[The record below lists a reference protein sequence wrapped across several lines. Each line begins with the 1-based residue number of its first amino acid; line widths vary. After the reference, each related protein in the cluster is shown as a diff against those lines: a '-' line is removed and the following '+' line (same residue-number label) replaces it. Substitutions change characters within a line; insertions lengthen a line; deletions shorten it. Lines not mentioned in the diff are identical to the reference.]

1 VLLPPALDQQP
12 SQNSSFV
19 KNFTPTTE
27 GDRANRES
35 AAGRNAREHGR
46 CLREPRY
53 RVGLARSLHNPP
65 EPKRDNGP
73 QVGGVRQLWVPC
85 GRCGARITVSSKR
98 CDPPPVLAP
107 DGPRMAH
114 TRVGLTLSQDVASDA
129 LLAML
134 KQLAALPPPGGQT
147 IRKASHIAQL
157 AAWSSVEACTVMWL
171 RAASSTLKLHKERHV
186 ERWEDISGRGNHAF
200 ACSGQRAPTYV
211 RVPPLPTLPPRRR
224 RVQRHRPNSARR
236 HAADPASL
244 AIFGCRWRML

>member
-1 VLLPPALDQQP
+1 MCSCDLNLNLNLNLNQHSTSRLAPIPV
-12 SQNSSFV
+12 SSKFSRR
-19 KNFTPTTE
+19 TTE

-114 TRVGLTLSQDVASDA
+114 TRAGLTFRRMWRPTRSSPCSSSWPHCR
-129 LLAML
+129 LLAV
-134 KQLAALPPPGGQT
+134 KRYARHRT
-147 IRKASHIAQL
+147 SRS
-157 AAWSSVEACTVMWL
+157 WL
-171 RAASSTLKLHKERHV
+171 RGAPSR
-186 ERWEDISGRGNHAF
+186 
-200 ACSGQRAPTYV
+200 RAP
-211 RVPPLPTLPPRRR
+211 
-224 RVQRHRPNSARR
+224 
-236 HAADPASL
+236 
-244 AIFGCRWRML
+244 